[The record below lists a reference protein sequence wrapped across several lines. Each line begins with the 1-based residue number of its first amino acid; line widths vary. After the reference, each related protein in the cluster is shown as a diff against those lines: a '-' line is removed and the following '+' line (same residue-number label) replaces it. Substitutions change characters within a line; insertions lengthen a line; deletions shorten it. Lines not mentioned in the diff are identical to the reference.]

1 MKNDF
6 EFDKIVIAV
15 ALPIII
21 LLVSGGLGG
30 FIYRTERIVEK
41 PGFAIE
47 IVDASD
53 AATAPKGLP
62 DVIEIGKI
70 MAQADASAGKAV
82 YNKCAVC
89 HTIGSGEAN
98 KVGPNL
104 WGILGGAVTHKQD
117 FTYSTAMVEKAKVIK
132 KWGYEEL
139 YRYLY
144 APKAYVP
151 GTKMAFA
158 GIKND
163 KDRRDLIAY
172 LRTMSASPIPLPAI
186 EK

>member
-1 MKNDF
+1 MKSDF
-6 EFDKIVIAV
+6 EFDKIVIAI

-21 LLVSGGLGG
+21 LLLSGGLGG
-30 FIYRTERIVEK
+30 FIYRTEKIVQN

-47 IVDASD
+47 VVDASD
-53 AATAPKGLP
+53 VSSAPKGLP

-70 MAQADASAGKAV
+70 MAQADADAGKAV
-82 YNKCAVC
+82 FNKCAVC
-89 HTIGSGEAN
+89 HTIGNGEAN

-104 WGILGGAVTHKQD
+104 WGILGGPVTHKQD
-117 FTYSTAMVEKAKVIK
+117 FAYSTAMVEKAKTLK

-163 KDRRDLIAY
+163 KDRANLIAY
-172 LRTMSASPIPLPAI
+172 LRKMSSSPMALPAV